1 MISILPTL
9 VLAWAVLVLVPAGLP
24 LVAAPDRAGRRPAL
38 VALASR
44 LALPAGG
51 LLAAS
56 MLMTPG
62 AAAGAL
68 ALPWMGVSLLAALHG
83 LGRLARRG
91 AGPLEELAIDVGLG
105 NLAIG
110 ALWAVAW
117 RAGWPLMGYPPLWV
131 VLTAL
136 HFHVAGF
143 VLQLVAGLLARLRP
157 GPATATAL
165 AGVTAAVPLTAL
177 GIAFSRRLE
186 VATAA
191 LLTGAAML
199 VGVLAVTTR
208 RAPEGPTR
216 PLLGVAGAALVLSMP
231 LAASY
236 TLGHLISVETMLVSH
251 GLLNAVVFGGC
262 GLLAMR
268 VAAPAPRTDPSGIPF
283 SALAASGRVGSDFFA
298 RSGIERGGGPAGVRP
313 HGLVDRLEELAH
325 PGFAPGRVAPAIR
338 RFYEHTDA
346 HALRV
351 RPDWRPGFRRGGRL
365 WARLARGMGQ
375 LQLPLVAERADDAVE
390 SRIVPLD
397 DARDGR
403 PGCRGW
409 VRTFASDGR
418 AMYVAAYAVHR
429 RGGIAYMNIAFP
441 LPAANLASVLRMD
454 PVPGDDQGDAVVLT
468 TRNRR
473 RTPGDAGIWLVLR
486 LGRLTVPVKLPLSET
501 IHVWTPSMPHAP
513 RDLVA
518 PAEATCVARHELRLL
533 GIRCLTLDY
542 AITPFRP

>member
-1 MISILPTL
+1 VISLLPTL
-9 VLAWAVLVLVPAGLP
+9 ALAWTVLVLVPAGLR
-24 LVAAPDRAGRRPAL
+24 LMAAPDRAGRRPAL
-38 VALASR
+38 AVLASG
-44 LALPAGG
+44 LALPAAG

-68 ALPWMGVSLLAALHG
+68 AMPWMGVSLLAALHG

-91 AGPLEELAIDVGLG
+91 AAPLEELTIDVGLA

-110 ALWAVAW
+110 ALWTLAW

-157 GPATATAL
+157 GLATTTAL
-165 AGVTAAVPLTAL
+165 AGLTAAVPLTAL
-177 GIAFSRRLE
+177 GIAFSRQLE
-186 VATAA
+186 VAAA
-191 LLTGAAML
+191 VVLTGAAML

-208 RAPEGPTR
+208 GALEAPAR
-216 PLLGVAGAALVLSMP
+216 LLLGVAGAALVLSMP

-236 TLGHLISVETMLVSH
+236 TLAHLISVETMLVSH
-251 GLLNAVVFGGC
+251 GLLNAVVFGGF

-268 VAAPAPRTDPSGIPF
+268 LAAPAARADPSGIPF
-283 SALAASGRVGSDFFA
+283 SALAASGRVDGDFFA
-298 RSGIERGGGPAGVRP
+298 RNGIERSGGRAGVRP
-313 HGLVDRLEELAH
+313 HGLVDRLEDLAH
-325 PGFAPGRVAPAIR
+325 PGFSPGRVAPAIR

-346 HALRV
+346 HALGV
-351 RPDWRPGFRRGGRL
+351 RPHWRPGFRRGARL
-365 WARLARGMGQ
+365 WARLARRMGQ
-375 LQLPLVAERADDAVE
+375 LQLPLIAERADDLIE
-390 SRIVPLD
+390 SRIIPLD

-403 PGCRGW
+403 PECRGW

-429 RGGIAYMNIAFP
+429 HGGIAYMNIAFP

-468 TRNRR
+468 TKNRR

-486 LGRLTVPVKLPLSET
+486 LGRLTFPVKLPLSET
-501 IHVWTPSMPHAP
+501 IHVWTPAMPHAP

-518 PAEATCVARHELRLL
+518 PAEATCVARHELRLV
-533 GIRCLTLDY
+533 GIRYLTLDY
-542 AITPFRP
+542 AITPLEP